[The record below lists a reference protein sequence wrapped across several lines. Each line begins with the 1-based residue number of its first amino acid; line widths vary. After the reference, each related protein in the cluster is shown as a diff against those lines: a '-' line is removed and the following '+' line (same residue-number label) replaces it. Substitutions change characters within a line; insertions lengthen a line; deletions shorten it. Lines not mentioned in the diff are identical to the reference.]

1 MSKSNTN
8 TLTQIDSN
16 KEIETIKDKDNDKDK
31 DKDKN
36 ETKHKQFSSLEEL
49 NKFMDNL
56 FRLLHIVKGF
66 ENIQY
71 IIYGGVIRDILL
83 GDSHNDIDIAL
94 FYPKNFNKEF
104 RSDELDSRLE
114 TISDFTKIFFDFKID
129 IDRKKLDYSLL
140 KINVNLPNN
149 LYIHVDITSYNS
161 KPFFCDFTVNNLE
174 YYKNYGLNTIVKG
187 KYCIDQ
193 SFKDIYSRT
202 LRFVLDINKLKFC
215 ERTKLVERSNKMLER
230 GFTYDKNE
238 YKKDPFLDTST
249 DKKICPICQFNDD
262 NEKMYHLCSTCNAS
276 YHLQCANKYILIT
289 NNQNIH
295 NNQDNHDYQNN
306 NNQNNNN
313 NQDNEDNLNNQD
325 NQNNQNNQFNHDYQ
339 NNFNYPDN
347 HENQNNKF
355 IKCPN
360 CRH

>member
-1 MSKSNTN
+1 MSELNTN

-16 KEIETIKDKDNDKDK
+16 KELETIKDKD
-31 DKDKN
+31 KN
-36 ETKHKQFSSLEEL
+36 EPKHKQFSSLEEL

-83 GDSHNDIDIAL
+83 GESHNDIDIAL
-94 FYPKNFNKEF
+94 FYPKNINKEF

-114 TISDFTKIFFDFKID
+114 TISDFTKMFFDFKID

-149 LYIHVDITSYNS
+149 LFIHVDITSYNS

-174 YYKNYGLNTIVKG
+174 YYHNYGLNTIVKG
-187 KYCIDQ
+187 KYCIAQ

-230 GFTYDKNE
+230 GFAYDINE

-289 NNQNIH
+289 NNQNNH
-295 NNQDNHDYQNN
+295 NNEIQDNH
-306 NNQNNNN
+306 
-313 NQDNEDNLNNQD
+313 
-325 NQNNQNNQFNHDYQ
+325 
-339 NNFNYPDN
+339 
-347 HENQNNKF
+347 NNKF